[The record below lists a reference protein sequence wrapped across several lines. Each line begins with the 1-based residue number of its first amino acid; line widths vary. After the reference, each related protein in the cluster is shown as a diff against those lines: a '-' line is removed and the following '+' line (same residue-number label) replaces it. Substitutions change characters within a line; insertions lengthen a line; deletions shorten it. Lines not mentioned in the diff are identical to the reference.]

1 MEIILLI
8 IAVVIIG
15 GILSSL
21 GGIFSSLSSFAG
33 IGFKVIVWLVLIAIM
48 IGICRHI
55 ILPMLLP

>member
-15 GILSSL
+15 GIL
-21 GGIFSSLSSFAG
+21 SSLSSFAG